1 VVYSTPSE
9 ITQPAAVDQAAA
21 NAHAWVPGSPWRL
34 RYRKYWDDPW
44 LYLNSGCDLQFW
56 SGYGFNPLRDS
67 SASGGGNLATPQG
80 PTAKSR
86 KEDWTVAEGT
96 AAGSP
101 QVLVRMFI
109 YHYNSL
115 HMFII
120 YIYIYNYIYM
130 YGYAYCTMIYR
141 ILCAGCWFVKQGM
154 CTQVSTFSAL
164 VGSDRH
170 CRRMGVNLNSYSQVI
185 AWGSLDSF

>member
-1 VVYSTPSE
+1 MVYSTPSE

-34 RYRKYWDDPW
+34 RYRNYWDDPW

-56 SGYGFNPLRDS
+56 SGSGFNPLRDS
-67 SASGGGNLATPQG
+67 GASGGGNLATQG

-101 QVLVRMFI
+101 RVLVRMFI

-115 HMFII
+115 YMFI
-120 YIYIYNYIYM
+120 YIYVWVYILYNV
-130 YGYAYCTMIYR
+130 YR

-154 CTQVSTFSAL
+154 CTQLLSQDGRELGQSFP
-164 VGSDRH
+164 
-170 CRRMGVNLNSYSQVI
+170 SYCLRFIGFVLRNRYD
-185 AWGSLDSF
+185 G